1 MDWASAYKQIPV
13 RKEDTILQW
22 FEWGGRFFKEL
33 CLIFGSASSVGG
45 FFDDAAKV
53 VLDLVCRLSGFLI
66 EMICQ
71 HLDDICAAVAEKGEL
86 DTFDAAFTK
95 VARELGVKLAP
106 IDDHDKTL
114 APCRQGVVFGVE
126 YDTAEWTWQLPE
138 EKKVRIVAAI
148 REVAECETVSDK
160 QAQSLAG
167 KLINIRPLIPAGKF
181 NVDKI
186 MALLDASSKS
196 KTVKVTEDCK
206 SQLKFWELAT
216 LACNGRLSIP
226 RPDRGLPAW
235 AVNIYTDAT
244 GGTLERPG
252 RGTGGVCGEKWFYI
266 PWSARVNGGKWRVG
280 GKKVGRKLS
289 ALELVGLL
297 VAMVVFAEEGRL
309 KPVRIWV
316 DNAGLV
322 AIWGKGYSYYC
333 RLCTT
338 LVKAISVVAAGM
350 GCRVNLEK
358 ITRCTTGGAVMA
370 DHISKAEFHECFRAG
385 RRMGLEMVAAPGA
398 IPEAL
403 LK

>member
-1 MDWASAYKQIPV
+1 M
-13 RKEDTILQW
+13 
-22 FEWGGRFFKEL
+22 
-33 CLIFGSASSVGG
+33 
-45 FFDDAAKV
+45 
-53 VLDLVCRLSGFLI
+53 
-66 EMICQ
+66 
-71 HLDDICAAVAEKGEL
+71 
-86 DTFDAAFTK
+86 
-95 VARELGVKLAP
+95 
-106 IDDHDKTL
+106 
-114 APCRQGVVFGVE
+114 E

-186 MALLDASSKS
+186 MALLAASSKS

-216 LACNGRLSIP
+216 LACNGRLGIP
-226 RPDRGLPAW
+226 NPDRGLPAW
-235 AVNIYTDAT
+235 AVNIYANAG

-266 PWSARVNGGKWRVG
+266 PWSARVNGGKWRVD

-297 VAMVVFAEEGRL
+297 LAMVVFAEERRL

-316 DNAGLV
+316 DNAGSV

-350 GCRVNLEK
+350 G
-358 ITRCTTGGAVMA
+358 
-370 DHISKAEFHECFRAG
+370 AG
-385 RRMGLEMVAAPGA
+385 
-398 IPEAL
+398 
-403 LK
+403 